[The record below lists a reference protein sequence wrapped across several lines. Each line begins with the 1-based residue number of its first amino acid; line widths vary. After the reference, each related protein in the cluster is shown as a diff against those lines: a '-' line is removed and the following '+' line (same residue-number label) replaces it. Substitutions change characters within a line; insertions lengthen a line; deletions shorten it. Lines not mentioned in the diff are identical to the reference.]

1 MTVNPGSYEI
11 IPPEAFGLSRR
22 LIMGSR
28 LTGRH
33 AIGYRARE
41 IGITFGEGELR
52 AITQRIKELADKG
65 NLSEDQIDRVLREWV
80 TA

>member
-1 MTVNPGSYEI
+1 
-11 IPPEAFGLSRR
+11 
-22 LIMGSR
+22 MGSR